1 MTRAVLVLG
10 GARSGKSGFAERLAV
25 ESGLE
30 RLYVA
35 TAEARDA
42 EMAERIARHRGDR
55 SAGGWTTLEAPLA
68 LAETIAREAGAG
80 RVVLVDCLTLWL
92 SNVLL
97 AGRDLAAECG
107 ALVAAVETAAGPLV
121 LVSNEVGHGI
131 VPETPLGRAFR
142 DAQGRLN
149 QDVARAASDVF
160 LVAAGCPVRL
170 KPAPRAE
177 VAW

>member
-1 MTRAVLVLG
+1 MIRTVLVVG
-10 GARSGKSGFAERLAV
+10 GARSGKSGFAERLARQ
-25 ESGLE
+25 SGLP

-35 TAEARDA
+35 TGEARDA
-42 EMAERIARHRGDR
+42 EMAARIARHRADR
-55 SAGGWTTLEAPLA
+55 GEGWTTLEAPLA
-68 LAETIAREAGAG
+68 LAETIGREAAAD
-80 RVVLVDCLTLWL
+80 RLVLVDCLTLWL

-97 AGRDLAAECG
+97 VGRDVAAECA
-107 ALVAAVETAAGPLV
+107 ALVEAVAAAAGPLV

-160 LVAAGCPVRL
+160 LVAAGCAVRL
-170 KPAPRAE
+170 KPAPAAE